1 MTHSVITRLV
11 AVAGLI
17 VAFSYAQGTVIDIGS
32 RRELMVDRFLIERL
46 DRSTLKLQTPQ
57 RGGVALTYDR
67 PWEDRFSFYT
77 TVLKDGGKY
86 LMYYRAYFGGVID
99 KGEGTCYAESSD
111 GVHWTKPNL
120 GLVEFGGTRQNN
132 MIEPP
137 VKQFTA
143 FIDMRPGVSANQRFK
158 GNSEDKGG
166 LMGWASGD
174 GIHWKKVQDA
184 PIVPRSLANHFD
196 SQNVMFWSEVEQCYV
211 LYARH
216 SEGKRRAQARATSK
230 DFIHWTAPTLMTYSD
245 TGSTVPSQHLYTNQ
259 THPYY
264 RAPHLYIAL
273 PGRFQAGRGV
283 LTEQQAAA
291 VDAGAGGGG
300 ARDIA
305 DGVLM
310 TSRAGTTTYDFTF
323 LESFV
328 RPGIGYSNWTSRNN
342 YPALGVVE
350 TGPSEMSLYVQRNY
364 GQHISYLERLMLRID
379 GFASVN
385 APYQGGEMLTRPFR
399 FAGNRLAINYST
411 SAAGRIRVEIQDAGG
426 APIPGFS
433 LADCPEI
440 IGDEIE
446 RIVRWKGSED
456 LGTLAGKT
464 VRLRFV
470 MKDADLY
477 ALRFRP

>member
-1 MTHSVITRLV
+1 
-11 AVAGLI
+11 
-17 VAFSYAQGTVIDIGS
+17 
-32 RRELMVDRFLIERL
+32 MVDRFLIERL
-46 DRSTLKLQTPQ
+46 EGSTLKLQTPQ

-77 TVLKDGGKY
+77 TVLKDRAKY

-99 KGEGTCYAESSD
+99 KGEGTCYAESTD
-111 GVHWTKPNL
+111 GIHWTKPNL
-120 GLVEFGGTRQNN
+120 GLVEFGGSRQNN
-132 MIEPP
+132 LIAPP
-137 VKQFTA
+137 GKQFTA
-143 FIDMRPGVSANQRFK
+143 FIDTRPGVPATHRFK

-166 LMGWASGD
+166 LVGWTSGD

-245 TGSTVPSQHLYTNQ
+245 TGKTVPSQHLYTNQ

-283 LTEQQAAA
+283 LTEAQAAA
-291 VDAGAGGGG
+291 VDAGVGGGG

-364 GQHISYLERLMLRID
+364 GQHSSYLERLTLRID

-385 APYQGGEMLTRPFR
+385 APYQGGEMLTRLFR
-399 FAGNRLAINYST
+399 FAGNRLEINYST
-411 SAAGRIRVEIQDAGG
+411 SAAGGIRVEIQDAEG

-464 VRLRFV
+464 VRLRFA